1 MPPLKN
7 GGGKWSFTESSIG
20 FAALQALL
28 KDTMALRLNAG
39 EVTTGCYLRSFEMT
53 RHSALK

>member
-1 MPPLKN
+1 M
-7 GGGKWSFTESSIG
+7 WSYTESNIG

-28 KDTMALRLNAG
+28 KDTMALRLSVG
-39 EVTTGCYLRSFEMT
+39 EVTTDCYLRSFEMT